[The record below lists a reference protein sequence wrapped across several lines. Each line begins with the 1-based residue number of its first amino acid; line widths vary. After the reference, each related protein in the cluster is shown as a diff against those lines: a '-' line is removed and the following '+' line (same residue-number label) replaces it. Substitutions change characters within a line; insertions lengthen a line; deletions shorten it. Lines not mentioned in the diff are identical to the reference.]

1 MKEQSEVLV
10 VSFSAVDANG
20 RFTPEFAA
28 YTKVTLV
35 NRFLTYGGDM
45 GISKYGHHDGISF
58 PEFMNAVQENRV
70 VNPRYA
76 RALPEHEV
84 RSSRLNAQLNGN
96 VSFENQK
103 LGMIEKAYSLG
114 MIGPDVVLL
123 PSFEA
128 IA

>member
-1 MKEQSEVLV
+1 
-10 VSFSAVDANG
+10 
-20 RFTPEFAA
+20 
-28 YTKVTLV
+28 
-35 NRFLTYGGDM
+35 M
-45 GISKYGHHDGISF
+45 GISRYGHRDGISF
-58 PEFMNAVQENRV
+58 AEFMKAVQENRV

-114 MIGPDVVLL
+114 MIGPDGVLL